1 MSLVPQRRAAHR
13 WCTANMPRCKTAKQG
28 HERYMLSLMLYRRV
42 YDHCPK
48 LGVAIADVVRPL
60 A

>member
-1 MSLVPQRRAAHR
+1 
-13 WCTANMPRCKTAKQG
+13 
-28 HERYMLSLMLYRRV
+28 MLYRRV

-48 LGVAIADVVRPL
+48 LDVAIANVVGPL

>member
-1 MSLVPQRRAAHR
+1 MVVARP
-13 WCTANMPRCKTAKQG
+13 G
-28 HERYMLSLMLYRRV
+28 HLARSPMLYRRV

-48 LGVAIADVVRPL
+48 LDVAIANVVGPL

>member
-1 MSLVPQRRAAHR
+1 
-13 WCTANMPRCKTAKQG
+13 MPRCKTAKQG

>member
-1 MSLVPQRRAAHR
+1 MRHFMGVARSGHLVGTP
-13 WCTANMPRCKTAKQG
+13 
-28 HERYMLSLMLYRRV
+28 MLYRRV

-48 LGVAIADVVRPL
+48 LDVAIANVVGPL